1 MPISRGL
8 SLLTD
13 PRLPLYY
20 PINNGRWDSLSRRMD
35 AVELGSRPE
44 LDLLFTLDVEYD
56 YGSAGSG
63 GAEHV
68 LPFLERAREFF
79 NRQGISATLFVQ
91 GDLVEKAAEGLRGL
105 GSGHEIGLHGYA
117 HEPWGASWFI
127 GEKLPQV
134 QERREL
140 LKKSLAAFAR
150 AGFQRPVS
158 FRAPNMVVDA
168 ASLRLLKDAGFAADS
183 SFPSYP
189 GGLPLLSSQEGITEV
204 PVSFD
209 PKPLFGRFLMARY
222 LVFNTHNLANREF
235 QDGIAGAAMRVAK
248 AQAAAGQ
255 KPFVVF
261 LSHPWEFFRPDA
273 AHDNEFFGYS
283 SEGNFGVLADAVAEL
298 KKSFRVRFTTVSGLA
313 TTSARK

>member
-1 MPISRGL
+1 MLISRGL
-8 SLLTD
+8 FLLTD

-20 PINNGRWDSLSRRMD
+20 PINHGRWNSLSRRME

-44 LDLLFTLDVEYD
+44 LDVLFTLDVEYD

-63 GAEHV
+63 GARHV
-68 LPFLERAREFF
+68 LPFLERARGFF
-79 NRQGISATLFVQ
+79 SGQGISATLFVQ
-91 GDLVEKAAEGLRGL
+91 GNLVEKAAEGLHGL
-105 GSGHEIGLHGYA
+105 GPSHEIGLHGYA
-117 HEPWGASWFI
+117 HEPWGASWFV

-134 QERREL
+134 PERREL
-140 LKKSLAAFAR
+140 LKKSLTAFGR
-150 AGFQRPVS
+150 AGFPRPLS
-158 FRAPNMVVDA
+158 FRAPNMVMDA
-168 ASLRLLKDAGFAADS
+168 ASFRLLKDAGFAADS
-183 SFPSYP
+183 SFPSYA
-189 GGLPLLSSQEGITEV
+189 GGLPLRSYPEGIAEI

-235 QDGIAGAAMRVAK
+235 RDGIASAAMRVAK

-283 SEGNFGVLADAVAEL
+283 SEGNFGVLADAVAKL
-298 KKSFRVRFTTVSGLA
+298 KKSFRVRFATVSGLA
-313 TTSARK
+313 TASARK